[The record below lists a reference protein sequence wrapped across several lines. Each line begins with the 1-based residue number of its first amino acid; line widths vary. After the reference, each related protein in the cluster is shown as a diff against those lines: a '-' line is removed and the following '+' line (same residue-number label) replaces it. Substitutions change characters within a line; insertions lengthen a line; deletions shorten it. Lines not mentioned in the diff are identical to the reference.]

1 MEQGSV
7 SPLRRWN
14 DDRLDDLQS
23 VVNQHTPVVNSVG
36 ELRVEIRN
44 LSREL
49 EANTKSLNAVTK
61 QFEDARVEP
70 LTRSRTLRNGLVIA
84 CSSAVLGGGI
94 AVIGALLAG
103 GH

>member
-1 MEQGSV
+1 MDASV

-14 DDRLDDLQS
+14 DDRLDDLQQ
-23 VVNQHTPVVNSVG
+23 VVNQHTPIVNSVG

-44 LSREL
+44 LSRKLDE
-49 EANTKSLNAVTK
+49 NTVAIGSVTK

-84 CSSAVLGGGI
+84 CTSAVLGGGL
-94 AVIGALLAG
+94 AVLGALLAG
-103 GH
+103 SH